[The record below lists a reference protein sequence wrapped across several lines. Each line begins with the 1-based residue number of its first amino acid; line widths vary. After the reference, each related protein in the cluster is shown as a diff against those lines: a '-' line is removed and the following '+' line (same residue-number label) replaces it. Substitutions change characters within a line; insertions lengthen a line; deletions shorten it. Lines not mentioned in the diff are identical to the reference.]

1 MHITL
6 TGNLGSGKS
15 TISKIFANKYG
26 YEIYSTGKVIREFAA
41 ERGLSVLEMNQ
52 LMEKDNSFDHLID
65 DRVRQVSIERKE
77 DLFLDSRLAWHFAV
91 DTFKVFLSV
100 DITADD
106 IAIDL
111 NLQVNPLA
119 HRSRVAHLTVLRLR
133 AVATYLYGVLCIG
146 PAANVPPR
154 VVVFVLIVEDDEE
167 SLCSGVFAGTERHS
181 VCRTFKRGVA
191 DASAA
196 LIVISAVCSL
206 FLYSV
211 ANAP

>member
-1 MHITL
+1 MWIYYLQDHLCTCLVYLTALVESTL
-6 TGNLGSGKS
+6 C
-15 TISKIFANKYG
+15 I
-26 YEIYSTGKVIREFAA
+26 
-41 ERGLSVLEMNQ
+41 ERQ
-52 LMEKDNSFDHLID
+52 LM
-65 DRVRQVSIERKE
+65 
-77 DLFLDSRLAWHFAV
+77 
-91 DTFKVFLSV
+91 VFLSV

-167 SLCSGVFAGTERHS
+167 SLCSAVFAGTESHS

-196 LIVISAVCSL
+196 LIVISAACCL
-206 FLYSV
+206 FLYTV